1 MRPQSRHVAIALII
15 ALVLLAIASVAAR
28 AADHSRHC
36 GARLLSD
43 RGIPQARTAERA
55 DRVRT
60 PQTE

>member
-1 MRPQSRHVAIALII
+1 VAIALII

-36 GARLLSD
+36 GAQLLSD
-43 RGIPQARTAERA
+43 SGIPQARTAERA
-55 DRVRT
+55 DRVRA